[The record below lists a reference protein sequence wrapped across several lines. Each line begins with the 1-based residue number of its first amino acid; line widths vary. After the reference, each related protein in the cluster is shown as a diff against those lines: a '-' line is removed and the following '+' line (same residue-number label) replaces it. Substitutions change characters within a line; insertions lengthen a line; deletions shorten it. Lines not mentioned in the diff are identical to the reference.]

1 MGRTRMKGV
10 KRHRSVGHRPK
21 HNKKSVKERR
31 RLRRVAEKD
40 RLLNTYYHKQ
50 QVENTN
56 HGI

>member
-10 KRHRSVGHRPK
+10 KKHRSVGHRPK

-31 RLRRVAEKD
+31 RLRRLAERD
-40 RLLNTYYHKQ
+40 SLLDAYYHKQ
-50 QVENTN
+50 QEGNTN